1 MAREKGPA
9 EVAHGWMFIG
19 FGFNV
24 LLCGIMITQVYL
36 YAITYK
42 KDPRWMKIM
51 VWVIFIAD
59 LLNTAF
65 DWAYLYRSLIISYG
79 KVEVLGEADWIFATD
94 PALTG
99 LIAAAVQLFFAW
111 RIKILTKSWILCGLV
126 GVVALLGGVSGIWTA
141 IEVGKVPTFTDF
153 QNFKVTVILWLAA
166 EVFGDIVIT
175 TILVLYLVCPIRNSF
190 LSGQK
195 TETFISANIELA
207 SPAQTWLST
216 ASSDTGLITAI
227 VALLDLI
234 FFLADPTGT
243 HLLFNFPLCKL
254 YTNSLMSSLNSR
266 KGWHF
271 GGSSGSEQGRST
283 IDHEAG
289 HLHSTAQVN
298 FRPQLLSSSKGVPGG
313 QVGVK
318 SSPEVFVHV
327 ESHELVDVP
336 ASSLNKGPTGPR
348 PLRRGDLVV
357 LPDSNSSFEGKDET
371 EQKWNSSFYP
381 S

>member
-1 MAREKGPA
+1 
-9 EVAHGWMFIG
+9 
-19 FGFNV
+19 
-24 LLCGIMITQVYL
+24 
-36 YAITYK
+36 
-42 KDPRWMKIM
+42 MKIM

-175 TILVLYLVCPIRNSF
+175 TILVLYLRKHRTGFSGSDLVIDRIIR
-190 LSGQK
+190 LTVQ
-195 TETFISANIELA
+195 
-207 SPAQTWLST
+207 
-216 ASSDTGLITAI
+216 TGLITAI